1 MLKRWEELPEFLR
14 CAEVKPYYDIL
25 AKKRFSLALKR
36 VFDVLAASVLL
47 LVLGLP
53 MIIVAVLIKMDSE
66 GPVLFRQERVT
77 TYGRKFR
84 IHKFRTMVDHA
95 EQRGSSVTV
104 SGDRRVTKVGGF
116 LRKYRVDEFPQLFD
130 VLAGDMSFVGTRPE
144 SPKYVMRYTN
154 EMRATLLL
162 PAGITSEASI
172 RYKDEARLLDGAED
186 VDKVYVEAVLPG
198 KMKWNLLALW
208 QFSFIGDI
216 QTMFRTVL
224 AVCGK
229 EYGIK
234 QCSTEIEREK

>member
-1 MLKRWEELPEFLR
+1 MLRRWEELPGFLR

-25 AKKRFSLALKR
+25 AEKRSSLVLKR
-36 VFDVLAASVLL
+36 IFDILAASVLL

-53 MIIVAVLIKMDSE
+53 MIIVAVLIKLDSE

-186 VDKVYVEAVLPG
+186 VDRVYVEAVLPG
-198 KMKWNLLALW
+198 KMKWNLLGVRG
-208 QFSFIGDI
+208 FSLAGEFM
-216 QTMFRTVL
+216 TMLRTVL

-229 EYGIK
+229 EYA
-234 QCSTEIEREK
+234 

>member
-1 MLKRWEELPEFLR
+1 MLRRWEELPGFLR

-25 AKKRFSLALKR
+25 AEKRSSLVLKR
-36 VFDVLAASVLL
+36 IFDILAASVLL

-53 MIIVAVLIKMDSE
+53 MIIVAVLVKLDSE

-130 VLAGDMSFVGTRPE
+130 VLANDMSFVGTRPE
-144 SPKYVMRYTN
+144 SPKYVVRYTN

-186 VDKVYVEAVLPG
+186 VDRVYVEAVLPG
-198 KMKWNLLALW
+198 KMKWNLRSIREFAFWGELA
-208 QFSFIGDI
+208 
-216 QTMFRTVL
+216 TMLRTVL

-229 EYGIK
+229 EYA
-234 QCSTEIEREK
+234 